1 MIYRTDLAL
10 ESAGELEDKHLKG
23 IKQKTKKIEELTVTE
38 IEIEKEEA
46 SKFLGKPVGKYITVE
61 FSSLSKSC
69 ENLEE
74 KIKIVSKEIQKLIP
88 KEGLIF
94 VVGLGNSSIT
104 PDALGPKVIE
114 SVLAT
119 RHLKKELKESSDL
132 SKLRAVAALAPGVLG
147 QTGIEVAEIISS
159 ICKNI
164 KPDAVLVID
173 ALAAKELYRL
183 GTTIQIASTGIL
195 PGSGVGNKRSA
206 INEKTVGVPVIS
218 IGIPTVVDA
227 LNLVGYFFDEKTSN
241 AENKNLFLD
250 GLKKDMKPMIVTP
263 REIDLLIERSAEIT
277 AMAINLALQP
287 LCSFE
292 EIKFLVS

>member
-1 MIYRTDLAL
+1 MYRTDLAI
-10 ESAGELEDKHLKG
+10 ESASDLNVEHLKG
-23 IKQKTKKIEELTVTE
+23 IKQKVEKIEGLTVTE
-38 IEIEKEEA
+38 IKIKEEA
-46 SKFLGKPVGKYITVE
+46 AAKHLGKPIGNYVTIE
-61 FSSLSKSC
+61 FPSLSKNC
-69 ENLEE
+69 ENLEK
-74 KIKIVSKEIQKLIP
+74 KIKVVAKEIKKLIP

-114 SVLAT
+114 SILAT
-119 RHLKKELKESSDL
+119 RHLKKELKKSSDL

-159 ICKNI
+159 ICKNTN
-164 KPDAVLVID
+164 PEAVLVID

-183 GTTIQIASTGIL
+183 GKTIQIASTGIL
-195 PGSGVGNKRSA
+195 PGSGVGNKRPA
-206 INEKTVGVPVIS
+206 INKKTIGVPVIS

-227 LNLVGYFFDEKTSN
+227 LSLAYHFFSEETPISDNK
-241 AENKNLFLD
+241 ENFLKNL
-250 GLKKDMKPMIVTP
+250 KNDMKPMIVTP

-287 LCSFE
+287 FYSFE
-292 EIKFLVS
+292 YLKFLVS